1 MSIIVPEEIKK
12 TFGIF
17 ESRKDSFGELE
28 LHEALRRAFKITK
41 EVSQDVKNGCWV
53 ESAAFHFSELPAG
66 ESSEWGTHFGP
77 MAASINK
84 GINSIMAQRGELYN
98 SSHHET

>member
-12 TFGIF
+12 TLGIF

-77 MAASINK
+77 MSGIGYEDGTKINIPDIK
-84 GINSIMAQRGELYN
+84 EIDPEVI
-98 SSHHET
+98 